1 MSLTPLLLKSNWIK
15 MTFQRDWRKEGIF
28 IYTCSRT
35 TVSDENSLWYNSVL
49 PRTPLWAEQRV
60 LKCSTTKMLIRMTN
74 SWPTVFTATAM
85 AVNYFLLSSL
95 VVGVAIYEEICK
107 NSKRGWFS
115 EWPIFIPQ
123 SSKNLITVG
132 KTWKKKQRKT
142 LFWLGFDVSEMQI
155 CEIANGLNFYP
166 LKNDILFVAEIFTV
180 VQKWNEGV
188 CMQQVKIS
196 NDFQEEAVNIISS
209 VCVQHLRLSSP
220 RK

>member
-28 IYTCSRT
+28 IYAYSKT
-35 TVSDENSLWYNSVL
+35 TVSDENSLRYNFVL

-95 VVGVAIYEEICK
+95 VIGVAIYEEICK

-123 SSKNLITVG
+123 SSKNLITVE
-132 KTWKKKQRKT
+132 KHEKRSKRKT
-142 LFWLGFDVSEMQI
+142 LQWLGFDVSEMQI
-155 CEIANGLNFYP
+155 CEIAKRLEFLP
-166 LKNDILFVAEIFTV
+166 IK
-180 VQKWNEGV
+180 KWHTF
-188 CMQQVKIS
+188 CCW
-196 NDFQEEAVNIISS
+196 NIYS
-209 VCVQHLRLSSP
+209 CA
-220 RK
+220 KMK

>member
-28 IYTCSRT
+28 IYTYSKT
-35 TVSDENSLWYNSVL
+35 TVSDENSLRYDFVL

-60 LKCSTTKMLIRMTN
+60 LKCSTAKMLIRMTN

-95 VVGVAIYEEICK
+95 VIGVAIYEEIWK

-132 KTWKKKQRKT
+132 KTWKKKQTQNFGLVRFRCVRNANMRNSKRLEFLLIKKWHT
-142 LFWLGFDVSEMQI
+142 FCCWNIYSCAKMKWRGMHAAGQNFKWLSGRS
-155 CEIANGLNFYP
+155 G
-166 LKNDILFVAEIFTV
+166 
-180 VQKWNEGV
+180 
-188 CMQQVKIS
+188 
-196 NDFQEEAVNIISS
+196 
-209 VCVQHLRLSSP
+209 
-220 RK
+220 